1 MSVVEQTYPFV
12 DVHLQSAI
20 VEREEVVV
28 VDAGLVALIVLQHNK
43 QQLNLHFVLN
53 YSLKKKSSSAIR
65 HQLAISRAIILTTSM
80 LVLL

>member
-20 VEREEVVV
+20 VEREEVIV

-53 YSLKKKSSSAIR
+53 YSLKKKALQQSV
-65 HQLAISRAIILTTSM
+65 IS
-80 LVLL
+80 